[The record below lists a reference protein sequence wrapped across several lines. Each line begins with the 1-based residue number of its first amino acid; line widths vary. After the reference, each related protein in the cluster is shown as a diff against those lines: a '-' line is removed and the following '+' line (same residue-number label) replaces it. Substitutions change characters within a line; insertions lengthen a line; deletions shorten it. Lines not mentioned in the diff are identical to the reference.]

1 MSSSPL
7 RPGNT
12 NTDINNVVGIISTDN
27 GEEKEYKGMG
37 ALPVLGK
44 ELDLNTFMQ
53 QQWNHVYN
61 GLNQQNAEEIDDSGC
76 PPLSQAQAFLT
87 GNTTDRSNYDTAAMQ
102 FYSTIVPM
110 PTAMQGNSNYTWQ
123 WKYNTVSI
131 TKLPK
136 TKTRTRTEQ

>member
-1 MSSSPL
+1 MSSSPS

-53 QQWNHVYN
+53 QQWKHVYN
-61 GLNQQNAEEIDDSGC
+61 GLNQ
-76 PPLSQAQAFLT
+76 
-87 GNTTDRSNYDTAAMQ
+87 
-102 FYSTIVPM
+102 
-110 PTAMQGNSNYTWQ
+110 
-123 WKYNTVSI
+123 
-131 TKLPK
+131 
-136 TKTRTRTEQ
+136 